1 MICQEYR
8 LIRVLCLA
16 GEVTGGTVT
25 GPALNA
31 TIIGGT
37 AYPFV
42 KTDGSATFANNVI
55 SGRTNDGVPFLV
67 QDNGVGPGRNQQF
80 TWLVS
85 SVPPTCRQQANT

>member
-1 MICQEYR
+1 MGTNTYFT
-8 LIRVLCLA
+8 A
-16 GEVTGGTVT
+16 GEVTGGSVT

-31 TIIGGT
+31 TVIGGT

-42 KTDGSATFANNVI
+42 KADSSATFANNVI

-85 SVPPTCRQQANT
+85 CMLLDYYLPKYWDET